1 MSNLPARAL
10 TALFSLVLLASA
22 CAGNSGVDTAGV
34 ASLEQAAGAAT
45 PDEPNAELSADEAA
59 LAFSACIREQGIDFP
74 DVGVDADGVPQL
86 RDAFQAADVD
96 PRSEEFQAAQQACR
110 GILDGVGFGGRGGRA
125 ALADNPELQDAL
137 VAFSDCIR
145 EQGFYVGDIELGGGP
160 GQGGGNGTAP
170 GNGDGPPQRGQGTA
184 QGNFDPNSRFAAAL
198 GLDPEDP
205 DVAAA
210 LEECSP
216 IMDAAFA
223 EAGVVRPGG

>member
-1 MSNLPARAL
+1 MQ
-10 TALFSLVLLASA
+10 
-22 CAGNSGVDTAGV
+22 
-34 ASLEQAAGAAT
+34 E
-45 PDEPNAELSADEAA
+45 
-59 LAFSACIREQGIDFP
+59 
-74 DVGVDADGVPQL
+74 
-86 RDAFQAADVD
+86 
-96 PRSEEFQAAQQACR
+96 CR
-110 GILDGVGFGGRGGRA
+110 VILDGIGFGGRGGRA
-125 ALADNPELQDAL
+125 ALTDNPELQDAL

-145 EQGFYVGDIELGGGP
+145 QQGFDVGDIELGGGP
-160 GQGGGNGTAP
+160 GQGGGNGTPP
-170 GNGDGPPQRGQGTA
+170 GNGDGQPQRGQGAA